1 MNYYSKII
9 QEDLENLINENI
21 DFNVFKNK
29 RFLVTGANG
38 MIATYFIYFLMY
50 LNDKKNMH
58 IKIYALSRNEN
69 KLKSRFL
76 FDNSRN
82 DIIPIIQDVCEEI
95 NIKDNIDYI
104 MHMASL
110 ANPTTIIKDPIGI
123 IKANLIGTFNI
134 LNLARNNNSE
144 VIFTSTREI
153 YGKMPENIEFIKETD
168 MGSLNCFDGRACYPE
183 SKRMAETILVNYYLQ
198 YGVKFKNLRIAHSYG
213 PGMNINNDGRIM
225 SDLISNLVNKKD
237 IILKSTGEAKRAF
250 CYVADAISAI
260 LYIMINGNVSES
272 YNIANET
279 EEIKIKDLANLMT
292 KLYSEYNINVK
303 YAINENPNAYTNFKR
318 VGLDTTKLQN
328 LGWKPKVML
337 KDGIQ
342 RTVESFLK

>member
-1 MNYYSKII
+1 MKYYNEVI
-9 QEDLENLINENI
+9 QQDLENLINENI
-21 DFNVFKNK
+21 DFNILKNK
-29 RFLVTGANG
+29 KFLVTGANG
-38 MIATYFIYFLMY
+38 MLATYFIYFLMY
-50 LNDKKNMH
+50 LNDKKDMN

-76 FDNSRN
+76 CDNSRN
-82 DIIPIIQDVCEEI
+82 DIIPIIQDVCEEV

-104 MHMASL
+104 MHMASS
-110 ANPTTIIKDPIGI
+110 ANPATIIKDPIGI

-153 YGKMPENIEFIKETD
+153 YGKMPEDTEFIKETD
-168 MGSLNCFDGRACYPE
+168 MGALNCFEGRACYPE
-183 SKRMAETILVNYYLQ
+183 SKRMAETILINYYLQ

-225 SDLISNLVNKKD
+225 SDLISDIVNKRD
-237 IILKSTGEAKRAF
+237 IILKSTGEVKRAF
-250 CYVADAISAI
+250 CYVTDAISAI
-260 LYIMINGNVSES
+260 LYIMINGNIGES

-292 KLYSEYNINVK
+292 DLYSNYNIHVK
-303 YAINENPNAYTNFKR
+303 YEINKNPNAYTNFKR
-318 VGLDTTKLQN
+318 VGLDTNKIQN
-328 LGWKPKVML
+328 LGWRPKIKL
-337 KDGIQ
+337 KDGIIK
-342 RTVESFLK
+342 TVNSFLK